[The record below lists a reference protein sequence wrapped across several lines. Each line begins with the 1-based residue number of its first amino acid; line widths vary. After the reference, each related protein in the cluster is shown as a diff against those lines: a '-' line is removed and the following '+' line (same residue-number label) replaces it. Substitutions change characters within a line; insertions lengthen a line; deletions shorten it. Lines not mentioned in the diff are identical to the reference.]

1 MYLFLAVLG
10 LRCCA
15 VFFLVAVSGGPF
27 LVVVRGLLIT
37 VASSALGHV
46 GFSGCGFWALE
57 HRVSRCSASDKL
69 TVADIKHHQY
79 HLSVVCIIFFTEQI

>member
-57 HRVSRCSASDKL
+57 HRVSRCSAGVYLLHSMWD
-69 TVADIKHHQY
+69 
-79 HLSVVCIIFFTEQI
+79 LSRPGIDPCLLH